1 MRRALILAF
10 YGSSVIKR
18 RKHSDFHWTRVGLL
32 GLLLLLALL
41 SLGASYRDRATR
53 DEIVG
58 AALRPNARRRRVFRL
73 PARASICSAYDA
85 DNIDGRE
92 MGPDKK
98 KQWTAELVEREQQ
111 RVQRTAE
118 RIRCVYEGAAS

>member
-41 SLGASYRDRATR
+41 SLGASYPPR

-118 RIRCVYEGAAS
+118 RIRCVCEGAAS